1 MIRDRIRVAVPAV
14 VMAAALAA
22 VGASGASADAQS
34 DYDAGYALG
43 TKAYEYGVPLLDT
56 RRAYRTATSVS
67 KPDGAGHAPANQL
80 SNARGLAR
88 PEDRDVVAPN
98 HDTLYSLAWLNLS
111 RQPQVIH
118 VPRIRDRFF
127 AFELLS
133 PYTENFANISS
144 VTGDARGG
152 DFAIVGP
159 RFHGRLPDGVTKV
172 RSPYDR
178 VWVIG
183 RTLVRGEADVKAVNR
198 IQDRYAVTP
207 LSKLGTGYRPPKIRP
222 VDTTVDEATIPGLGE
237 GEDPLS
243 FYTALGREL
252 VRFEPPAADDPLL
265 DELAAIGVGPGLDP
279 ATGASLSPDTLRGM
293 RDAVSDGPGNVQAKL
308 VAMFISSAAVHNGYL
323 IGDVGHYGT
332 DYELRAIVDK
342 VGFGALKP
350 KLALY
355 PFAQTS
361 RDLAPLTGA
370 RRYVLHLP
378 ASSLP
383 VPARAFWSLTLY
395 DEAMYF
401 FANPFERYLLNDRSD
416 LRYNADGSL
425 DIYVQQQQPTDPG
438 QARNWLPAPP
448 GGFRLMWRL
457 YDTRGATGAILDGS
471 GWQPPAILA
480 CDASG
485 VASDGT
491 RCAS

>member
-1 MIRDRIRVAVPAV
+1 MVGDRIRVLVPVLVIAGLL
-14 VMAAALAA
+14 AAALASIA
-22 VGASGASADAQS
+22 GADAQS
-34 DYDAGYALG
+34 DYDTGYALG
-43 TKAYEYGVPLLDT
+43 TETYEYGVPLLDT

-67 KPDGAGHAPANQL
+67 RPDTAAHAPVNRFSHA
-80 SNARGLAR
+80 AGLAR

-98 HDTLYSLAWLNLS
+98 HDTLYSMAWLNLAH
-111 RQPQVIH
+111 QPQVIH

-127 AFELLS
+127 ALELLS
-133 PYTENFANISS
+133 PWTENFANISS

-159 RFHGRLPDGVTKV
+159 GFEGRLPDGVSKI

-183 RTLVRGEADVKAVNR
+183 RTLVRDEADVEAVNR
-198 IQDRYAVTP
+198 IQRKYRITP
-207 LSKLGTGYRPPKIRP
+207 LSKLGTGYRPSESKPL
-222 VDTTVDEATIPGLGE
+222 DTTVDEATIPGLAE
-237 GEDPLS
+237 GDDPLS
-243 FYTALGREL
+243 FYTALGRDL
-252 VRFEPPAADDPLL
+252 VRFEPPAADDPML
-265 DELAAIGVGPGLDP
+265 EKLAAIGVGPGLDP
-279 ATGASLSPDTLRGM
+279 AADASLSADTLRGM
-293 RDAVSDGPGNVQAKL
+293 RDAVRDGPDNVQTKL
-308 VAMFISSAAVHNGYL
+308 VSMYVASAGLHNGYL

-350 KLALY
+350 KIALY

-361 RDLAPLTGA
+361 RDLAPLTGEE
-370 RRYVLHLP
+370 RYVLHIP
-378 ASSLP
+378 ESQLP
-383 VPARAFWSLTLY
+383 VPARAFWSLSLY
-395 DEAMYF
+395 DEEMYF
-401 FANPFERYLLNDRSD
+401 FANPFERYVLNDRSD
-416 LRYNADGSL
+416 LHYNADGSL
-425 DIYVQQQQPTDPG
+425 DLYVQQQEPSDPD
-438 QARNWLPAPP
+438 QARNWLPAPS

-457 YDTRGATGAILDGS
+457 YDTRGATESILDGS
-471 GWQPPAILA
+471 GWQPPPILA